1 MTDASI
7 ISNILLLYSME
18 VKSVKEFPI
27 SLRSFADVERFV
39 SLATMQPYRIL
50 VGSGENCV
58 NGKNI
63 MGMFTLNFSEPLQ
76 VQLDCTDVEFQKFR
90 KAAAQMIHAG

>member
-1 MTDASI
+1 
-7 ISNILLLYSME
+7 ME

-27 SLRSFADVERFV
+27 FLRSFAEVERFV
-39 SLATMQPYRIL
+39 SLATMQPYRVL

-76 VQLDCTDVEFQKFR
+76 VRVDCSEAEFRKFR
-90 KAAAQMIHAG
+90 KAATQMLQAV